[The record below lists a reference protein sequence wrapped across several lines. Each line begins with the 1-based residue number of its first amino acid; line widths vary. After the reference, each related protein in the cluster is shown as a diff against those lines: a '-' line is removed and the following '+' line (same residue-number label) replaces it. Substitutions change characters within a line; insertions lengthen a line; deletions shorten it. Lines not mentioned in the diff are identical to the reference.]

1 MSFSYD
7 LFHKIHVENLTE
19 NPARMFEII
28 KRKLKPVYDKYVF
41 QLEEVDTL
49 SDFDIIKAKLIADM
63 DKTFQEI
70 HKEMVFSGEYNIA
83 DLEIVYR
90 LKDPYIE
97 AVCDL
102 QGIWTKL
109 VNL

>member
-7 LFHKIHVENLTE
+7 LFHSIHVEPLTE
-19 NPARMFEII
+19 NPAKMFESL

-70 HKEMVFSGEYNIA
+70 HKEMVFSGEYSIA
-83 DLEIVYR
+83 DLEILYR